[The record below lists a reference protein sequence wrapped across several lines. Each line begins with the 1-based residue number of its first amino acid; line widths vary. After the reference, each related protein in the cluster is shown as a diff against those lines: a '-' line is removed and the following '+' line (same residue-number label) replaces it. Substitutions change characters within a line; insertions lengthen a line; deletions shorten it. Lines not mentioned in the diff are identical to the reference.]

1 MPGRKDAPPWTAHW
15 TAPFPA
21 GENRTVLAGLFL
33 RSDWTAVDNFWQR
46 LLVGPAV
53 VGGASLIAWVAF
65 GGTAGLLTLS
75 ALLVALL
82 AHDLRNLAALYRWLQ
97 RPDPLRM
104 PATTGLWDHLFA
116 HLYRLTRAQ
125 ARNQEELAVA
135 LRRFREAATVF
146 PDGIVILDAQDRIQW
161 CNPTAAK
168 HLGIDPRLDVGQQI
182 TRLVRHPRLVEY
194 LDAQNYREPLVIRL
208 ERDLPLTAAIQL
220 IPYGDTEK
228 LLISR
233 DITSL
238 ERAETVRRDFV
249 ANVSHELRT
258 PLTVIAGFLE
268 NLADGPGMDPEM
280 QRRALD
286 LLRQQ
291 TQRMQRLVEDLLVLS
306 QLEDTRNPL
315 REERVDV
322 PELLRLLYHEA
333 QSLSAGRHR
342 IGLEIKTGAGLLGSA
357 EELRSA
363 FSNLVS
369 NAIRYTPEGGRIE
382 IEWKEEGSELVFSVQ
397 DTGIGIEAHHIPR
410 LTERFY
416 RVDRSRS
423 RETGGTGL
431 GLAIVKHVLS
441 RHQGMLEIESEV
453 GKGSRFSARFPEAR
467 RLPQKASALV
477 SRAGVA

>member
-1 MPGRKDAPPWTAHW
+1 
-15 TAPFPA
+15 
-21 GENRTVLAGLFL
+21 
-33 RSDWTAVDNFWQR
+33 
-46 LLVGPAV
+46 
-53 VGGASLIAWVAF
+53 
-65 GGTAGLLTLS
+65 
-75 ALLVALL
+75 
-82 AHDLRNLAALYRWLQ
+82 
-97 RPDPLRM
+97 
-104 PATTGLWDHLFA
+104 
-116 HLYRLTRAQ
+116 
-125 ARNQEELAVA
+125 
-135 LRRFREAATVF
+135 
-146 PDGIVILDAQDRIQW
+146 VILDAQDRIQW

-168 HLGIDPRLDVGQQI
+168 HLGIDPRLDVGQQV
-182 TRLVRHPRLVEY
+182 TRLVRHPRFVEY
-194 LDAQNYREPLVIRL
+194 LNAQNYREPLVIRL

-258 PLTVIAGFLE
+258 PLTVVAGFLE

-280 QRRALD
+280 QRRALE

-306 QLEDTRNPL
+306 QLEDARNPL
-315 REERVDV
+315 REERVNV
-322 PELLRLLYHEA
+322 PELLRLLHHEA
-333 QSLSAGRHR
+333 LSLSAGRHR
-342 IGLEIKTGAGLLGSA
+342 IGLEIETGAGLLGSA

-363 FSNLVS
+363 FGNLVS
-369 NAIRYTPEGGRIE
+369 NAVRYTPEGGRIE
-382 IEWKEEGSELVFSVQ
+382 IQWKEEGGELVFSVQ

-441 RHQGMLEIESEV
+441 RHQGVLEIESEV

-467 RLPQKASALV
+467 RLPETASAPP
-477 SRAGVA
+477 SREGVA